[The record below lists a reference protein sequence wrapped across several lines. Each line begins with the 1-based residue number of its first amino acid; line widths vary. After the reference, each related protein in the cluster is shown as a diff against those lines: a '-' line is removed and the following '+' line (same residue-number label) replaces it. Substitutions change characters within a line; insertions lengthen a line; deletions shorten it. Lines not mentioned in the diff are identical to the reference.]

1 MQLKRQRHIIFVLT
15 LLYTLFILYFL
26 FFAFGRAGK
35 ADQITEYTFM
45 FVPVGF
51 FRLPSLSDLFLNHG
65 IPDHKDSQGSV
76 KVTVDGQEVLST
88 SAEAGRHEQ
97 DMASVYIEQANELTI
112 TIEGD
117 ETVWDVGYR
126 DMAYTWK

>member
-97 DMASVYIEQANELTI
+97 DMAS
-112 TIEGD
+112 IEGD

-126 DMAYTWK
+126 EMVYPWKSNIGSGDLN